1 MATRLCTHKENVD
14 LINQD
19 ELAKLKGI
27 SKTFE
32 ATDSSNMPSTQCDNL
47 FPVKGHLELKVGAQI
62 MLTKNLDIQRGL
74 VNGARGVVSDFIQEH
89 KGCRQTHVQ
98 C

>member
-47 FPVKGHLELKVGAQI
+47 FPVKGHLELKVGAQVRR
-62 MLTKNLDIQRGL
+62 LLVLSSYWKTKRS
-74 VNGARGVVSDFIQEH
+74 VATR
-89 KGCRQTHVQ
+89 
-98 C
+98 